1 MAKRVAEFL
10 KVSFEQFAEG
20 YRDSFGE
27 CDEKLIREVYD
38 SLKLPRRATRGSA
51 GYDFFAPID
60 LSLEPGKTVKIPTG
74 IRVKIATD
82 GVLKCYPRSGLGFKY
97 RLQLNNTVGIIDSD
111 YYMSDNEGHIFA
123 KITND
128 SKEGKSVN
136 IPAGTGFMQ

>member
-51 GYDFFAPID
+51 GYDFFGAEV
-60 LSLEPGKTVKIPTG
+60 LSEKRTRIQIP
-74 IRVKIATD
+74 
-82 GVLKCYPRSGLGFKY
+82 PS
-97 RLQLNNTVGIIDSD
+97 
-111 YYMSDNEGHIFA
+111 A
-123 KITND
+123 K
-128 SKEGKSVN
+128 
-136 IPAGTGFMQ
+136 

>member
-51 GYDFFAPID
+51 GYDFFVIIICRTM
-60 LSLEPGKTVKIPTG
+60 KG
-74 IRVKIATD
+74 IF
-82 GVLKCYPRSGLGFKY
+82 LQRS
-97 RLQLNNTVGIIDSD
+97 RMT
-111 YYMSDNEGHIFA
+111 A
-123 KITND
+123 K
-128 SKEGKSVN
+128 KER
-136 IPAGTGFMQ
+136 A

>member
-27 CDEKLIREVYD
+27 CDEKLIRAVYD

-60 LSLEPGKTVKIPTG
+60 LSLEPG
-74 IRVKIATD
+74 
-82 GVLKCYPRSGLGFKY
+82 
-97 RLQLNNTVGIIDSD
+97 
-111 YYMSDNEGHIFA
+111 
-123 KITND
+123 
-128 SKEGKSVN
+128 
-136 IPAGTGFMQ
+136 